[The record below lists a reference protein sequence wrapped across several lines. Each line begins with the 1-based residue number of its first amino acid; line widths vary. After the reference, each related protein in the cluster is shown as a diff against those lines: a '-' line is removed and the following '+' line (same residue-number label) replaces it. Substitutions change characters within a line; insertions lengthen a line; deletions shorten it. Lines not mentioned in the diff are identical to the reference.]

1 MSASNSPHSSWS
13 AAGSQS
19 GAAPRRTVERRQDLP
34 ARERLVQRVL
44 SEFREMPC
52 LRLTPPQAQ
61 RLFGLRA
68 DIATRVINSLIADGH
83 VRLDPDGRYVA
94 TKMS

>member
-1 MSASNSPHSSWS
+1 M
-13 AAGSQS
+13 
-19 GAAPRRTVERRQDLP
+19 VERRRDLP

-52 LRLTPPQAQ
+52 LRLTPEQAQ
-61 RLFGLRA
+61 RLFSLRA
-68 DIATRVINSLIADGH
+68 DVAARVIDTLIANGH
-83 VRLDPDGRYVA
+83 VRIDPDGRYVA